1 MVFSQHLLDAL
12 RQQVVGQEYAVAALT
27 RAVTLALTR
36 MRHQNRPVG
45 SFIFAGPTGSGKT
58 HVARSLAQVVFGDER
73 SVIYVNCRQVSQSKD
88 QWQNLFEQLVAGCWQ
103 ISIRHPLYGLPF
115 VILVFEEIDKAPSEL
130 RENLAAAIDRGGLVA
145 KGQFFSLRDALII
158 MTTTL
163 SKKQTD
169 QIVGR
174 TIGFFREGEPESET
188 KGQHVLA
195 LEEMDRIVGA
205 HLVGRSDEIILFE
218 RLTPEHLGLL
228 LDRKLASIERCL
240 AISGVSFVVQTSAR
254 SFLLESGTEDLAHGV
269 RQINRAVRNLIEF
282 PLADLMLSG
291 RITAGTGVHLSH
303 QPPRSFL
310 NFQIA
315 VPVVLPAHMPV
326 AKPLEVAEESI

>member
-45 SFIFAGPTGSGKT
+45 ALIFAGPTGSGKT

-88 QWQNLFEQLVAGCWQ
+88 QWQNLFEQLVAGYWQ
-103 ISIRHPLYGLPF
+103 IST
-115 VILVFEEIDKAPSEL
+115 A
-130 RENLAAAIDRGGLVA
+130 
-145 KGQFFSLRDALII
+145 
-158 MTTTL
+158 TL

-174 TIGFFREGEPESET
+174 TIGIFSECEPVSERM
-188 KGQHVLA
+188 GQHVLA
-195 LEEMDRIVGA
+195 LEEMDRNVGA

-228 LDRKLASIERCL
+228 LDRKLANIERCL
-240 AISGVSFVVQTSAR
+240 AISGVSFVVQRSAR

-291 RITAGTGVHLSH
+291 RIAAGTGVHLSH